1 VSKVGRVARSL
12 RRGLF
17 FAPEFWGTGRCFAC
31 LVACSRNAAMP
42 ALTFLA
48 VVGLALIALLFVADA
63 TLEPGSPA
71 IVTSQRSGLPEAQY
85 HNATRT
91 LTDTSAPEP
100 DMTSQAVLAAQP
112 KSAQDALAK
121 TGFRSA
127 CGAGQSAKR
136 QARHLPPTE
145 FRPARQ
151 FSDQFFSPRRL
162 GLEFHNKAHLT
173 LCERSVRTIDD
184 VACAGQHGSF
194 EIVLCVSRYCA
205 LLQCLSPS
213 ATRT

>member
-1 VSKVGRVARSL
+1 VFSCVQSERGNACFNLFGSGRFGADCIAVRCGCNAGARI
-12 RRGLF
+12 
-17 FAPEFWGTGRCFAC
+17 AC
-31 LVACSRNAAMP
+31 
-42 ALTFLA
+42 
-48 VVGLALIALLFVADA
+48 
-63 TLEPGSPA
+63 
-71 IVTSQRSGLPEAQY
+71 VTNQRSGLPEAQY